1 MVDSISADL
10 KHTQQCKATEMI
22 KFLLAF
28 CQSGNEKTVPV
39 HHEDVLQR
47 AFEKTR
53 ELANSNGTPL
63 QTRLLE
69 L

>member
-1 MVDSISADL
+1 
-10 KHTQQCKATEMI
+10 MI

-28 CQSGNEKTVPV
+28 CQSGNEKIVPV

-63 QTRLLE
+63 QTRFLE